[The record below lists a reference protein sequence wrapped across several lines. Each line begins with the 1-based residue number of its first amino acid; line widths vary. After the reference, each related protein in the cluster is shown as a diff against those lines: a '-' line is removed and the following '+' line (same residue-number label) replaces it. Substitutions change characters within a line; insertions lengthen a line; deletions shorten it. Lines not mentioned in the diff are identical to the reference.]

1 VKGLC
6 LVKVMVCGKGGS
18 GKSALTVLMARVLS
32 KNYEVNIVDSDESNA
47 LLPKMLGAEPPRPL
61 VEYLGGKGNIFKRG
75 EIDIVNALAAAGRGV
90 RLADLPREYTTSSP
104 EGIRLVSIGKVREYG
119 EGCACPFNFLA
130 RALLKRLILED
141 DEVVLVDT
149 DAGVEHLGRGVEEGC
164 DAILTI
170 VDPTAESLV
179 LAEILNKESTR
190 LGKKF
195 WLVANKI
202 TPSIADAVTSKAK
215 DVGLETVGLIRF
227 DKEVFKSSLEGVALK
242 AKEALAD
249 VEAVLKNIGLIADSS
264 P

>member
-75 EIDIVNALAAAGRGV
+75 EIDIVNALASAGRGV

>member
-1 VKGLC
+1 MKI
-6 LVKVMVCGKGGS
+6 MVCGKGGS

-32 KNYEVNIVDSDESNA
+32 KNYKVNIVDSDESNA
-47 LLPKMLGAEPPRPL
+47 LLPWMLGAEPPKAL

-90 RLADLPREYTTSSP
+90 RLADLPSEYTTLSP
-104 EGIRLVSIGKVREYG
+104 EGIRLVTIGKVREYG

-130 RALLKRLILED
+130 RALLKSLILDD

-164 DAILTI
+164 DAILSI
-170 VDPTAESLV
+170 ADPTAESLV
-179 LAEILNKESTR
+179 LAEILNEEATR

-202 TPSIADAVTSKAK
+202 TPSIADAVTMKTK
-215 DVGLETVGLIRF
+215 DVGLETVGLVRF
-227 DKEVFKSSLEGVALK
+227 DEEVFKSNLEGVALK
-242 AKEALAD
+242 AKEALTD
-249 VEAVLKNIGLIADSS
+249 VETVLKNMGLIAD
-264 P
+264 

>member
-1 VKGLC
+1 MKI
-6 LVKVMVCGKGGS
+6 MVCGKGGS

-32 KNYEVNIVDSDESNA
+32 TNYKVNVVDSDESNA
-47 LLPKMLGAEPPRPL
+47 LLPRMLGAEPPKAL

-90 RLADLPREYTTSSP
+90 RLADLPSEYTASSP

-130 RALLKRLILED
+130 RALLKSLILDD

-170 VDPTAESLV
+170 ADPTAESLV
-179 LAEILNKESTR
+179 LAGILNEEATR

-202 TPSIADAVTSKAK
+202 TPSIADAVTMKTK
-215 DVGLETVGLIRF
+215 DVGLETVGLVRF
-227 DKEVFKSSLEGVALK
+227 DEEVFKSSLEGFALK
-242 AKEALAD
+242 AKEALID
-249 VEAVLKNIGLIADSS
+249 VEAVLKNIGLIVDSL

>member
-1 VKGLC
+1 LKI
-6 LVKVMVCGKGGS
+6 MVCGKGGS
-18 GKSALTVLMARVLS
+18 GKSTLTVLIARVLS
-32 KNYEVNIVDSDESNA
+32 KKHKVYVVDSDESNA
-47 LLPKMLGAEPPRPL
+47 LLPHMLGAQPPKPL

-75 EIDIVNALAAAGRGV
+75 EIDIVHALAAAGRGV
-90 RLADLPREYTTSSP
+90 RLDDLPSEYTTSSP

-130 RALLKRLILED
+130 RALLKSLILD
-141 DEVVLVDT
+141 DGEVVLVDT

-170 VDPTAESLV
+170 ADPTAESLV
-179 LAEILNKESTR
+179 LAGILNKEATR

-202 TPSIADAVTSKAK
+202 TPSITDAVTMKAK
-215 DVGLETVGLIRF
+215 DAGLETIGLVRF
-227 DKEVFKSSLEGVALK
+227 DEEAFKSSLEGVALK

-249 VEAVLKNIGLIADSS
+249 VEAVLKNTGLIVDPLS
-264 P
+264 

>member
-1 VKGLC
+1 MKI
-6 LVKVMVCGKGGS
+6 MVCGKGGS

-32 KNYEVNIVDSDESNA
+32 KNYRVNIVDSDESNA
-47 LLPKMLGAEPPRPL
+47 LLPQMLGADPPRPL

-75 EIDIVNALAAAGRGV
+75 EVDIVNALAAAGRGV
-90 RLADLPREYTTSSP
+90 RLADLPTEHVSSLP
-104 EGIRLVSIGKVREYG
+104 EGVRLVSIGKVKQYG

-130 RALLKRLILED
+130 RALLKSLILED

-170 VDPTAESLV
+170 ADPTAESLV
-179 LAEILNKESTR
+179 LARVLKEEARR

-195 WLVANKI
+195 WLVANKV
-202 TPSIADAVTSKAK
+202 TPSVADVVTMKAE
-215 DVGLETVGLIRF
+215 DAGLEAVGLVRF
-227 DKEVFKSSLEGVALK
+227 DEEVFMSCLQGAALR

-249 VEAVLKNIGLIADSS
+249 VEAMLRNVGLIEG
-264 P
+264 

>member
-1 VKGLC
+1 MKI
-6 LVKVMVCGKGGS
+6 MVCGKGGS

-32 KNYEVNIVDSDESNA
+32 KKHKVYIVDSDESNA
-47 LLPKMLGAEPPRPL
+47 LLPQILGAQPPKSL

-75 EIDIVNALAAAGRGV
+75 EIDITNALAAAGRGV
-90 RLADLPREYTTSSP
+90 RLIDLPSEYTASSP
-104 EGIRLVSIGKVREYG
+104 KGIRLVTIGKVREYG

-130 RALLKRLILED
+130 RALLKSLILND

-164 DAILTI
+164 DAILSI
-170 VDPTAESLV
+170 ADPTAESLV
-179 LAEILNKESTR
+179 LAGILNEEATR

-202 TPSIADAVTSKAK
+202 TPSIADAVTMKAK

-227 DKEVFKSSLEGVALK
+227 DEEVFKSSLEGAALK
-242 AKEALAD
+242 AKEALSD
-249 VEAVLKNIGLIADSS
+249 VEAVLKNIGLIADSL

>member
-1 VKGLC
+1 MKI
-6 LVKVMVCGKGGS
+6 MVCGKGGS

-32 KNYEVNIVDSDESNA
+32 KDYKVNVVDSDESNA
-47 LLPKMLGAEPPRPL
+47 LLPWMLGAEPPKAL

-90 RLADLPREYTTSSP
+90 RLADLPGEYTTSSP
-104 EGIRLVSIGKVREYG
+104 EGIRLVSIGKVREFG

-130 RALLKRLILED
+130 RALLKSLILDD

-164 DAILTI
+164 DAILAI
-170 VDPTAESLV
+170 ADPTAESLV
-179 LAEILNKESTR
+179 LAGTLNEEATR

-202 TPSIADAVTSKAK
+202 TPRIADTVMIKAK
-215 DVGLETVGLIRF
+215 DIGLVTVGLVRF
-227 DKEVFKSSLEGVALK
+227 DREVFKSGLEGVALK
-242 AKEALAD
+242 AKEALTD
-249 VEAVLKNIGLIADSS
+249 VEAVLKSIGLVADSL